1 MTAPSGPHSGGHR
14 QIHYAGYAGMAPIPA
29 LGLTL
34 LLSND
39 YSHALP
45 RWDYSTDRLVAY
57 FASGEHNAVLQ
68 CFVQFF
74 AITLVLL
81 FIAGL
86 TEALRPSGR
95 PAVFAAAIRPAAS
108 VVVALYLLST
118 MLWLMTA
125 IGAGHHTMDATLVR
139 FTYEASIFMWQL
151 TQPAVALTVFATG
164 MALRESAAFP
174 RWTVRYSF
182 ATSLLGLP
190 NTFLVLTDSGWLS
203 PGGWPSLGLYALFFV
218 WTAVLG
224 ALMTRIPAEAPTA
237 CPDPRPSV
245 DVPS

>member
-1 MTAPSGPHSGGHR
+1 
-14 QIHYAGYAGMAPIPA
+14 MAPIPA
-29 LGLTL
+29 LSLVL

-57 FASGEHNAVLQ
+57 FASGEQNAVLQ

-74 AITLVLL
+74 ALTLILL

-86 TEALRPSGR
+86 TEVLRLSGR
-95 PAVFAAAIRPAAS
+95 PSVFAAVIRPAAA
-108 VVVALYLLST
+108 VVIALYLLST
-118 MLWLMTA
+118 MLWLMA
-125 IGAGHHTMDATLVR
+125 AVGAGHHSMDATLVR
-139 FTYEASIFMWQL
+139 FTYEASIFLWQL

-164 MALRESAAFP
+164 MALRESAVFP

-182 ATSLLGLP
+182 VTSLLGLP
-190 NTFLVLTDSGWLS
+190 NTFVVLTDGGWLS
-203 PGGWPSLGLYALFFV
+203 PGGWPSLGLYALFFI

-224 ALMTRIPAEAPTA
+224 ALMARMPAEALDTS
-237 CPDPRPSV
+237 PDRSALLER
-245 DVPS
+245 